1 MKKNYYQILEL
12 SPQATPEQIKKAA
25 ITLGKKY
32 AAKAQT
38 NQRIRHK
45 LNEIQQAYK
54 VLSHPQLRK
63 YHDEELETEI
73 NKPVE
78 NSAKHNKLREQIRL
92 KNNKLHEQ
100 IWLKYN
106 KLRDFTKKSSLHSKY
121 VDNKKHVY
129 GLIDDETILFYSK
142 PHLLSCV
149 DFAAL
154 TLIALSSYVYLNDPY
169 LLKDYLPV
177 VTLWLPSQIS
187 SILPEISLWQLGVGI
202 LFGMGAA
209 IQLEVLIDKFS
220 TELILTQTRI
230 ITKNGFF
237 GHQQTEI
244 KLNSMESV
252 SVKQSLLGRLFNYGS
267 VLITGTGQSKVKL
280 RNITAPHKMSRI
292 IWFYIEKK

>member
-1 MKKNYYQILEL
+1 MKKNYYQILEI

-32 AAKAQT
+32 ATKAQT

-45 LNEIQQAYK
+45 FNEIQQAYK

-63 YHDEELETEI
+63 YHDEELETEV

-78 NSAKHNKLREQIRL
+78 KQSSTKRNQLREQIRVKHNKLRE
-92 KNNKLHEQ
+92 
-100 IWLKYN
+100 
-106 KLRDFTKKSSLHSKY
+106 FTKKLSLRPKRI
-121 VDNKKHVY
+121 DNKKHVDS
-129 GLIDDETILFYSK
+129 LLNDETVVFYSK

-202 LFGMGAA
+202 LFGMGVA

-237 GHQQTEI
+237 GHKQTEI
-244 KLNSMESV
+244 KLNAMESI
-252 SVKQSLLGRLFNYGS
+252 SIKQSLLGRLFNYGV

-280 RNITAPHKMSRI
+280 RNIVAPHKMSRV